1 MEGRFK
7 GRNDV
12 INKPACPFCGIYL
25 KKPAELDNGMPQ
37 EMPVGACECG
47 AVYTCDVT
55 GHNLGTAMTEALVFA
70 CNGDWDLAWDLLPE
84 DDYLVA
90 ELEEYDYQSHLIVHS
105 GAYEG
110 RNVTGVLYFV
120 KLHDDV
126 LEVTQDGFKGK
137 LEQKSIHPVSRPDKK
152 KVKGIL
158 SKTDVERLV
167 SAYDI
172 SVITEAASQDKKII
186 RYIQRLI
193 YSADPLVRMR
203 ATDALGQAAAVVAE
217 YDPGTISKLLKNL
230 FISISDTAASSWGA
244 IDAIGQ
250 IISNSIRLYASY
262 TPQLYQFIRDR
273 ELQPEVLR
281 ALSKIT
287 AVEPEPFKKIRFT
300 LLPVLKDE
308 NTELLAYC
316 VIIMGNLKAKEATA
330 DLYPLINDKSE
341 VKIYSRGFF
350 DRKTIGELSDAAL
363 KKIYKTVADTLP
375 IVS

>member
-7 GRNDV
+7 GRDV
-12 INKPACPFCGIYL
+12 VNKPSCPFCGIYL
-25 KKPAELDNGMPQ
+25 KKPSELDNGMPQ

-126 LEVTQDGFKGK
+126 LEVTEEGFRRK
-137 LEQKSIHPVSRPDKK
+137 LEKKSIHPISGPHKNKTKSR
-152 KVKGIL
+152 L
-158 SKTDVERLV
+158 SKSDIEKLV
-167 SAYDI
+167 SGYNI
-172 SVITEAASQDKKII
+172 KVILELSMQDKKII
-186 RYIQRLI
+186 RLIQRLI
-193 YSADPLVRMR
+193 YSADDLLRMK
-203 ATDALGQAAAVVAE
+203 ATDALGQASAVIAE
-217 YDPGTISKLLKNL
+217 YDPGAVSKLLKNL

-250 IISNSIRLYASY
+250 IISNSARLYASY
-262 TPQLYQFIRDR
+262 TPQLYKFIPDR
-273 ELQPEVLR
+273 ELLPEVLR
-281 ALSKIT
+281 AMSNIT
-287 AVEPEPFKKIRFT
+287 ASEPEPFRKIRFS
-300 LLPVLKDE
+300 LLPFLKDKD
-308 NTELLAYC
+308 TEILGYTI
-316 VIIMGNLKAKEATA
+316 IIMGNLKAKEATA
-330 DLYPLINDKSE
+330 DLITLVNCRETI
-341 VKIYSRGFF
+341 KIYNNGSFEE
-350 DRKTIGELSDAAL
+350 KTIGALADAAI
-363 KKIYKTVADTLP
+363 KIISSK
-375 IVS
+375 